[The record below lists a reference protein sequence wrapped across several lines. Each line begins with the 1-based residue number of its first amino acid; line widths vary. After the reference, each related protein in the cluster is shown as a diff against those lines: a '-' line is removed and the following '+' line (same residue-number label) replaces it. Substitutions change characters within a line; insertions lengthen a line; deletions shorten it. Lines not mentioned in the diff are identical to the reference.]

1 MTITAGIDLGSRAVK
16 AVLYDAG
23 RRVVVAA
30 RVADATGDH
39 RSDADLILSALLR
52 AARLKPSRLAAVILT
67 GYGRHTADLDGDVV
81 TEIACHAAG
90 ARALFA
96 RARTVIDIGGQDS
109 KAVYLGADGKVG
121 DFAMNDRC
129 AAGTGRF
136 LETMALALGLSVEQL
151 GQHALDA
158 QGTAVRLSSVCTV
171 FAESEVVALIARGE
185 SSQRVALGI
194 HEAIVRRVGSM
205 LRRLGVSERMVFAG
219 GVARNACMCQLLA
232 QEMALPLAVPD
243 NPQTVGALGAALYA
257 ARQVT

>member
-1 MTITAGIDLGSRAVK
+1 M
-16 AVLYDAG
+16 
-23 RRVVVAA
+23 
-30 RVADATGDH
+30 
-39 RSDADLILSALLR
+39 
-52 AARLKPSRLAAVILT
+52 
-67 GYGRHTADLDGDVV
+67 
-81 TEIACHAAG
+81 TEIKAYAIG
-90 ARALFA
+90 AHHLYPDVQ
-96 RARTVIDIGGQDS
+96 TVLDIGGQDS
-109 KAVYLGADGKVG
+109 KVIRVRPDGSVAQ
-121 DFAMNDRC
+121 FEMNDRC